1 MQFGETRL
9 TEDSRRT
16 RARSQ
21 ADAQFKR
28 PRQADKDG
36 AMAEYKAA
44 ATALSEKTARLR
56 EARLQKEAAE
66 KRAAPVKKPARKKPA
81 ARTKAAKDP
90 T

>member
-1 MQFGETRL
+1 MSEN
-9 TEDSRRT
+9 SRQT

-56 EARLQKEAAE
+56 EARLSKEAAD
-66 KRAAPVKKPARKKPA
+66 RSAAESKKPAPKKTKAAPKKPA
-81 ARTKAAKDP
+81 QS
-90 T
+90 